1 MKTNRISALTLKVC
15 LIVALAGAA
24 NACVL
29 VSPHAGGGKGGGGG
43 GGGEVTI
50 CHKGKKTMTL
60 PAEAVGAHMDHG
72 DHRGPC

>member
-1 MKTNRISALTLKVC
+1 MKTNGIAALTLKVC

-29 VSPHAGGGKGGGGG
+29 VGPGGAKGG
-43 GGGEVTI
+43 GGGEVTL

-60 PAEAVGAHMDHG
+60 PAEAAGAHMDHG
-72 DHRGPC
+72 DHRGSC

>member
-1 MKTNRISALTLKVC
+1 MTINRIPALALRLG

-24 NACVL
+24 HACVL
-29 VSPHAGGGKGGGGG
+29 VAPHAGGAKGG

-60 PAEAVGAHMDHG
+60 PAEAVGAHLDHG

>member
-1 MKTNRISALTLKVC
+1 MKINRIPALALRLS
-15 LIVALAGAA
+15 LILVLAGAA

-29 VSPHAGGGKGGGGG
+29 VGPSSGGAKSG
-43 GGGEVTI
+43 GGGEVTL

>member
-1 MKTNRISALTLKVC
+1 MKTNGSPTLTLKVC
-15 LIVALAGAA
+15 LLVALAGTA
-24 NACVL
+24 NGCVL
-29 VSPHAGGGKGGGGG
+29 VGPHSGGGKSSGG